1 MTGMWTFAVDRQ
13 DLASTTIGDTAPPD
27 PGDGEAVL
35 RVDRVGVTANNV
47 TYAVLGDAM
56 RYWEFFPPAAVGL
69 EPRWGLVPL
78 WGFADVS
85 ASNHPDVP
93 VGGRVYG
100 YLPPAGHLLVRP
112 GRVDAAGF
120 RDESPHRAGL
130 PSPYNAYRLTTGD
143 AAYRRDREDLLV
155 LFRPLYFTSFML
167 ADQVLDDGWYGA
179 EQVVLSSAS
188 SKTAYATAF
197 DLQGK
202 GARVVGLTS
211 PENVAFT
218 ASLGCYD
225 EVLGYD
231 RIGAL
236 ATVPTTYLDLSGS
249 AGTREALKGHLGGR
263 LVKDIAVGLTT
274 QSPNALAAG
283 EVFFAPT
290 RIRKRS
296 GDWGRDGLDA
306 RFAAAW
312 ERFAAGD
319 WVDVEEG
326 SGPEALQAA
335 WLEVLAGKTPPR
347 TGHVVRF

>member
-1 MTGMWTFAVDRQ
+1 MWTFAVDRQ

-155 LFRPLYFTSFML
+155 LFGRCTSPRSCSPTRSSTTAGTARSRSCCPRRRARPRMRRRSTCR
-167 ADQVLDDGWYGA
+167 
-179 EQVVLSSAS
+179 
-188 SKTAYATAF
+188 
-197 DLQGK
+197 
-202 GARVVGLTS
+202 ARVRGW
-211 PENVAFT
+211 
-218 ASLGCYD
+218 
-225 EVLGYD
+225 
-231 RIGAL
+231 
-236 ATVPTTYLDLSGS
+236 SG
-249 AGTREALKGHLGGR
+249 
-263 LVKDIAVGLTT
+263 
-274 QSPNALAAG
+274 
-283 EVFFAPT
+283 
-290 RIRKRS
+290 
-296 GDWGRDGLDA
+296 
-306 RFAAAW
+306 
-312 ERFAAGD
+312 
-319 WVDVEEG
+319 
-326 SGPEALQAA
+326 
-335 WLEVLAGKTPPR
+335 
-347 TGHVVRF
+347 